1 MTPMHVHQ
9 CPLFHVLTLV
19 LESLMTLPEDIDDT
33 YMDVIERFVTLLY
46 DCMSSL

>member
-1 MTPMHVHQ
+1 MTPIHVRQ

-33 YMDVIERFVTLLY
+33 YMGVIERFVTLLY